1 MKTEGRMET
10 KGRMETEGRRASGI
24 GCQENRVLRMP
35 GALRRAA
42 VRLLGCLALC
52 LAVCAG
58 SFMHV
63 QAAEQDGAAALE
75 GTFGK
80 NGGLRWVMDEETKTV
95 TISGED
101 EPGEAAFPQE
111 VEYIKFNGCKM
122 SGSMWKLFEGMKNL
136 KGINFDGLDTS
147 SVTNMNNLFSGCS
160 GLTNLDLSSFDTGR
174 VYDMEYMFSGCS
186 GLTNLD
192 LSSFDTGRVFDMGY
206 MFYGCSGLMNLDLSS
221 FDSRR
226 VGDIGR
232 MFDGCSSLTSLD
244 LSGFD
249 TGSVTDM
256 GRMFQGCSSLTS
268 LDLSGFDTGSV
279 TNMVGMFRGCS
290 SLTSLDLSGFDT
302 GNVTD
307 MSKMFQ
313 GCSGLTGMDLNG
325 LNIGNVTDMGEMFSG
340 CSNLKSMDLS
350 GLDTRNV
357 MSMSRMFLGCS
368 SLTSLDLSGLDMKNA
383 IIGNMFEGCS
393 ELNMLLTP
401 ASLISTAKLNG
412 TFYVAEGNDGE
423 YRETDILTPY
433 FLNITLRRVGTAIE
447 PDPAE
452 SPAPQEWKKDED
464 GREYWYENGVRQGY
478 DPEDPSYRGKEIYDP
493 ESDAWYWLDNVQQG
507 AKAVS
512 KDVYQ
517 ESGAGIW
524 AEHEDG
530 TGKWVRYDASGHMV
544 KGWDANENGT
554 YYFDLTYGTM
564 AKGTATIDGS
574 QYHFDENTG
583 VMTGGPAEGEK
594 GSWESEGGAQFW
606 YEGGVRQGYDP
617 RNPAY
622 RGKEIYDPESD
633 AWYWLDNVQ
642 QGAKAVSKDVYQESA
657 AGEWAENEDGTGKW
671 VRYDASG
678 HMVKGW
684 DRSGNGAYYFDP
696 TYGTM
701 AKGEVSI
708 DGKSFRFDEN
718 TGILAEDPSAG
729 DEWVERLC
737 RSLLADDYKA
747 VMEQLKDVPTV
758 REKCASYEY
767 EEWALWNYETAYRM
781 TAADGTVAGIVV
793 YEYDNG
799 SKEINAF
806 VSYTEGSGFS
816 EIAAGDHFVSM
827 NPDDGTYTYF
837 KGGYEV
843 ITYNPSY
850 PRPNYTMEKGAGYIL
865 WHV

>member
-1 MKTEGRMET
+1 MKTGGEMKTG
-10 KGRMETEGRRASGI
+10 GRRAPGS
-24 GCQENRVLRMP
+24 GCQENRILRAP

-63 QAAEQDGAAALE
+63 QAAEQDGTAALE
-75 GTFGK
+75 GTFGR
-80 NGGLRWVMDEETKTV
+80 NGGLRWVMDEKTKTV

-101 EPGEAAFPQE
+101 DPGIERTSTSEWKGNDVFPQD
-111 VEYIKFNGCKM
+111 VEYIKFDGCKM
-122 SGSMWKLFEGMKNL
+122 SGSMGYLFGKLGKLKWVNFEGLDAGGVTDMRDMFFGCSGL
-136 KGINFDGLDTS
+136 TSLDLSGLDTG
-147 SVTNMNNLFSGCS
+147 SVTNMREMFYNCKGLTSLDVSGLDTGNVTEMAYMFRFCEGLTSLDVSGFDTGSVKGMYGMFDGCS
-160 GLTNLDLSSFDTGR
+160 GLTSLDVSGFDTGSVSSMTYMFGGCKGLTNLDLSGFDTSS
-174 VYDMEYMFSGCS
+174 VSSMHTMFSNCS
-186 GLTNLD
+186 G
-192 LSSFDTGRVFDMGY
+192 
-206 MFYGCSGLMNLDLSS
+206 
-221 FDSRR
+221 
-226 VGDIGR
+226 
-232 MFDGCSSLTSLD
+232 LTSLD

-249 TGSVTDM
+249 TSSVKDM
-256 GRMFQGCSSLTS
+256 SGMFDGCKGLTS
-268 LDLSGFDTGSV
+268 LDLRGFDTSSV
-279 TNMVGMFRGCS
+279 TKAGGMFINCS
-290 SLTSLDLSGFDT
+290 SLTKV
-302 GNVTD
+302 N
-307 MSKMFQ
+307 
-313 GCSGLTGMDLNG
+313 
-325 LNIGNVTDMGEMFSG
+325 
-340 CSNLKSMDLS
+340 
-350 GLDTRNV
+350 
-357 MSMSRMFLGCS
+357 
-368 SLTSLDLSGLDMKNA
+368 LSGLDMGQA
-383 IIGNMFEGCS
+383 TLGTGPAMGMRPYDMFEGCKKL
-393 ELNMLLTP
+393 ETLFTP
-401 ASLISTAKLNG
+401 AKLPENFSTELSSRSEPA
-412 TFYVAEGNDGE
+412 FYVAEGNNGE
-423 YRETDILTPY
+423 NKATRALKASYVNMVLQRE
-433 FLNITLRRVGTAIE
+433 GTVYE
-447 PDPAE
+447 PDPADSPE
-452 SPAPQEWKKDED
+452 PAPQEWKKDED

-517 ESGAGIW
+517 ESGAGLW
-524 AEHEDG
+524 AENEDG

-574 QYHFDENTG
+574 QYRFDENTG

-729 DEWVERLC
+729 DEWVESLC

-758 REKCASYEY
+758 REKCAAYEY

-799 SKEINAF
+799 RKEINAF
-806 VSYTEGSGFS
+806 VSYTEESGFS

-850 PRPNYTMEKGAGYIL
+850 PRPNYTMEKGQGYIL